1 MTPPED
7 PSEPSPD
14 PSAESPVRQTTPF
27 LVLQFFIFPLSIVAV
42 CVTVF
47 VIFGLIASEGK
58 GPRQYLDEVRTGSAN
73 RRWQAAFELTK
84 VLQAHKDPALKD
96 PRFVDEAV
104 RTFRESA
111 GDDPRVRRY
120 LALALGRLGDRR
132 AVPALLQAAQDSA
145 ANGPHADPETQI
157 YSVWAL
163 GAIGDPS
170 AEPAL
175 VELAHG
181 DDAGVRKTA
190 VHALGSFPG
199 EESRGT
205 LVGALGDPI
214 DDVRWNAAVAL
225 ARRRDPAA
233 TPVLLEM
240 LDRAHLSAIA
250 GMTEEQR
257 VDTLVQAIEAAA
269 VVPDARLRVPL
280 ESLRDHDASLKVREA
295 ARVAL
300 EGRPAP
306 RPPAG

>member
-7 PSEPSPD
+7 PTAEPVSEEP
-14 PSAESPVRQTTPF
+14 PVRQTTPF

-96 PRFVDEAV
+96 ARFVDEAV

-132 AVPALLQAAQDSA
+132 AVPALLEAAKDSA

-163 GAIGDPS
+163 GAIGDPA
-170 AEPAL
+170 AEPELTAL
-175 VELAHG
+175 ARS

-199 EESRGT
+199 AESRGT
-205 LVGALGDPI
+205 LVSALADPVE
-214 DDVRWNAAVAL
+214 DVRWNAAVAL

-233 TPVLLEM
+233 APVLLEM
-240 LDRAHLSAIA
+240 LDRAHLGAIT

-257 VDTLVQAIEAAA
+257 VDTLLQAIEAAA
-269 VVPDARLRVPL
+269 VVPDARLRAPL
-280 ESLRDHDASLKVREA
+280 ENLRDRDASLKVREA
-295 ARVAL
+295 ARAAL
-300 EGRPAP
+300 EGRPASP
-306 RPPAG
+306 RAS